1 MKFTYSTGQKPLDGY
16 TIKRGVGKGGFGE
29 VYFALSDGGKEVA
42 LKLLRGDQADIELR
56 GIRQCL
62 NLKSPNLVALYDVK
76 TDDHSQPWVVM
87 EYVAGETLNAILNRH
102 PKGLPLELVYQWFP
116 SLGRA
121 VGYLHDHGIVHRDLK
136 PANIF
141 LEQGILKVGD
151 YGLSKSMSSSHRSA
165 QTSSVGTVHYMAP
178 EIASGNYDKS
188 VDIYALGVLLFEMLT
203 GAPPFDGES
212 AQEVMMKHLMSL
224 PDLNKVPAPFKPVLS
239 KALAK
244 DPHNRHQSAAELV
257 TEVEAIFADASAE
270 AKPLPKSVSNPVAA
284 PSRFASGGPVLA
296 AAVPMARPVGR
307 AVEVPLLKR
316 PVPNGPLPEA
326 RQARTS
332 LAATPAPARTIEPM
346 SVIPVTIPMRV
357 KLGELAG
364 SMVVSVLFAGIAA
377 VLLAALRL
385 SDDIAALATMFFQ
398 TVAVCWAVLIPS
410 KFWSGKTNDEWAR
423 RLVLMACGALVG
435 IGALWLDG
443 WTMHLP
449 GANVDQVVDSLVS
462 SSWMHNPVAVGA
474 GLVSY
479 FGLALGLLR
488 WWKITDRRRGTWFS
502 FFPVLATGVWALLL
516 MVVWPWQGR
525 PYGVAALILSSMIIQ
540 WVSPW
545 QQPPP
550 PTPRRLKLRR
560 V

>member
-42 LKLLRGDQADIELR
+42 LKLLRGEHADIELR

-62 NLKSPNLVALYDVK
+62 NLKSPNLVGLYDVK
-76 TDDHSQPWVVM
+76 TDSHGQPWVVM

-102 PKGLPLELVYQWFP
+102 PKGLPLELVRQWFP

-141 LEQGILKVGD
+141 LEHGILKVGD

-165 QTSSVGTVHYMAP
+165 QTGSVGTVHYMAP

-188 VDIYALGVLLFEMLT
+188 IDIYALGVLLYEMLT

-224 PDLNKVPAPFKPVLS
+224 PDLNRLPTPFKSILG

-244 DPHNRHQSAAELV
+244 DPQHRHQTAAELV
-257 TEVEAIFADASAE
+257 KEVEVIFADASVE
-270 AKPLPKSVSNPVAA
+270 AKALPRSVAAPMAA
-284 PSRFASGGPVLA
+284 PSRFASGGAMPV
-296 AAVPMARPVGR
+296 AVPVARPVGK
-307 AVEVPLLKR
+307 AVEVPIPSRLPGNGSHPDVKPTRTNLGPT
-316 PVPNGPLPEA
+316 PVPNGTL
-326 RQARTS
+326 
-332 LAATPAPARTIEPM
+332 EPM
-346 SVIPVTIPMRV
+346 QVLPVTIPMRV
-357 KLGELAG
+357 RLGELAG
-364 SMVVSVLFAGIAA
+364 SMVVSVAFAAIAA

-385 SDDIAALATMFFQ
+385 NDDMTALATVFFQ

-410 KFWSGKTNDEWAR
+410 KFWSGRPNEEWSR
-423 RLVLMACGALVG
+423 RLALMACGSVVG
-435 IGALWLDG
+435 LGALWLDG
-443 WTMHLP
+443 WSMHLP
-449 GANVDQVVDSLVS
+449 GGTAEVLADGSANG
-462 SSWMHNPVAVGA
+462 SWTQNPVAVGA

-488 WWKITDRRRGTWFS
+488 WWKITDRRRSHWFS
-502 FFPVLATGVWALLL
+502 FFPVLATGFWALLL
-516 MVVWPWQGR
+516 MVVWPWHTHQ
-525 PYGVAALILSSMIIQ
+525 YGVAALILSSMIVQ

-545 QQPPP
+545 QPPPP

>member
-76 TDDHSQPWVVM
+76 TDNHSQPWVVM

-102 PKGLPLELVYQWFP
+102 PKGLPLELVQQWFP

-141 LEQGILKVGD
+141 LEHGILKVGD

-188 VDIYALGVLLFEMLT
+188 VDIYALGVLLYEMLT

-224 PDLNKVPAPFKPVLS
+224 PDLNKVPGPFKAALG

-244 DPHNRHQSAAELV
+244 DPQHRHQTAAELV
-257 TEVEAIFADASAE
+257 KEVEAIFADASVE
-270 AKPLPKSVSNPVAA
+270 AKPLPRSNPNPSPG
-284 PSRFASGGPVLA
+284 PSRFASGGAMPV
-296 AAVPMARPVGR
+296 AVPVARPVGR
-307 AVEVPLLKR
+307 AVEVPIPRQSGPATSKPEVRPARSALAPT
-316 PVPNGPLPEA
+316 PVPAGTVEPL
-326 RQARTS
+326 Q
-332 LAATPAPARTIEPM
+332 
-346 SVIPVTIPMRV
+346 VIPVVVPMRV

-364 SMVVSVLFAGIAA
+364 SMLVSVAFAGIAA

-385 SDDIAALATMFFQ
+385 SDDMSALATMFFQ

-410 KFWSGKTNDEWAR
+410 KFWSGKPNEEWAR
-423 RLVLMACGALVG
+423 RLVLMACGAMVG
-435 IGALWLDG
+435 LGALWLDG
-443 WTMHLP
+443 WTMHVP
-449 GANVDQVVDSLVS
+449 SVTTEVATDSAATN
-462 SSWMHNPVAVGA
+462 SWTQNPVAVGA
-474 GLVSY
+474 GLISY

-488 WWKITDRRRGTWFS
+488 WWKIADRRRGTWFS

-516 MVVWPWQGR
+516 MVVWPWHGR
-525 PYGVAALILSSMIIQ
+525 PYGVAALILSSMIVQ

-545 QQPPP
+545 QPPPP